1 MPVLGLSQVQTPRYI
16 STGPNSNGYYEYLPA
31 GYSTDTTTYPLLIFL
46 EGEGTLGNGVSG
58 LPLVLKEGLP
68 MVINDRQFPDS
79 FNVKGKD
86 YSFIVIS
93 PQFKAWPNDN
103 DVYDVITYALAHYRV
118 DTGRIYLTG
127 LSMGGSATW
136 AYISN
141 YQPAYQLAAA
151 LPIAG
156 GQMYAGMAGATII
169 ANANLAVYATSNLN
183 DPTVPSSY
191 TVNDIKMID
200 SVVPAIQPKAIDT
213 LYNASGHNAWTE
225 TYNPATKLYQ
235 GLNAYQWM
243 LLYSRDSTGV
253 PQPASYPAPVPDTIV
268 WASFTATW
276 PGGQSVATL
285 RWTPSLETNEP
296 YFLVQRS
303 ANGSTFTTLDT
314 LPATAYQGNEF
325 TDSAIDAKPL
335 ADSGYYRIAAVFMD
349 GRISYSAIEEVVS
362 VPPGDT
368 VPPVQTPPD
377 TIAWSSFTGTW
388 PAGQSEVVLSWAT
401 VRESNDRYF
410 LVQRSADGKT
420 FNTFDTVAAATNAA
434 NGYTYNALD
443 SSPLPDSDY
452 YRLEAVFLDGKV
464 SYSVVIK
471 VVSMPPVQPT
481 DTAHTSLDTVALTSF
496 TARIVDGPPA
506 VGLNWVTSFELND
519 QYFFIQRSADGQTF
533 YNIDTVAAAADSGI
547 GYSYGAVDPNP
558 LAGADYYRL
567 AMIYRNGTIG
577 YSATREIIFQQSRDS
592 FFISPNPAVGSLNL
606 WLRNNVTG
614 NLNVRVLDM
623 QGRTL
628 RTWAFVKQDEL
639 WTQSIDIGQL
649 STGSYI
655 IQVIGTTL
663 WIARPFISK

>member
-1 MPVLGLSQVQTPRYI
+1 MPFLAISQTQTPRYI

-31 GYSTDTTTYPLLIFL
+31 GYSTGKTSYPLLVFL
-46 EGEGTLGNGVSG
+46 QGEGTLGNGVSG
-58 LPLVLKEGLP
+58 LPLLLKEGVP
-68 MVINDRQFPDS
+68 MVIKDGQFPDS

-86 YSFIVIS
+86 YSFIVIQ
-93 PQFKAWPNDN
+93 PQYKAWPTDN
-103 DVYDVITYALAHYRV
+103 DVNDIITYALAHYRV

-127 LSMGGSATW
+127 LSMGGSAIW

-141 YQPAYQLAAA
+141 SQPAHQLAAT

-169 ANANLAVYATSNLN
+169 ANANLAVYSTANLN
-183 DPTVPSSY
+183 DPAVPSVY

-200 SVVPAIQPKAIDT
+200 SVVPPVKPKAIDT
-213 LYNASGHNAWTE
+213 IYNAYGHDAWTE
-225 TYNPATKLYQ
+225 TYNPSTKLYQ

-243 LLYSRDSTGV
+243 LLYTRDSTDK
-253 PQPASYPAPVPDTIV
+253 PQPATYPPPAPDTIV

-296 YFLVQRS
+296 YFLVERS
-303 ANGSTFTTLDT
+303 ANGKTFTTLDT
-314 LPATAYQGNEF
+314 LPATAYLGNVF

-335 ADSGYYRIAAVFMD
+335 ADSDYYRIAAVFMD
-349 GRISYSAIEEVVS
+349 GKDSYSPIREVVS
-362 VPPGDT
+362 LPVDTLPP
-368 VPPVQTPPD
+368 PPPD

-401 VRESNDRYF
+401 TRESNDHYF
-410 LVQRSADGKT
+410 LVQRSANGQT
-420 FNTFDTVAAATNAA
+420 FNTFDTVAAASNGA

-443 SSPLPDSDY
+443 SSPFPDSDY

-464 SYSVVIK
+464 SYSVTIK
-471 VVSMPPVQPT
+471 VVSMAPVQPT
-481 DTAHTSLDTVALTSF
+481 DTAKPSSPDTVALTSF
-496 TARIVDGPPA
+496 TAQALAGPPA
-506 VGLNWVTSFELND
+506 VELNWATSFELND
-519 QYFFIQRSADGQTF
+519 QYFYVQRSSNAETF

-547 GYSYGAVDPNP
+547 GFSYSAVDNNP

-567 AMIYRNGTIG
+567 AMIYRDGTIG
-577 YSATREIIFQQSRDS
+577 YSAIQEVVFQQGRDS

-606 WLRNNVTG
+606 LLRNNITG

-649 STGSYI
+649 SMGSYI
-655 IQVIGTTL
+655 IQVIGDAI
-663 WIARPFISK
+663 WIARPFIIK

>member
-1 MPVLGLSQVQTPRYI
+1 MVFWESVSEAITGPRGGWHGISCAMNGKFLMKTYCVLLGRLIHLSVCLAMPVLALSQVHTPRYI

-31 GYSTDTTTYPLLIFL
+31 GYSTSQTSYPLIIFMQ
-46 EGEGTLGNGVSG
+46 GEGTLGNGVSG
-58 LPLVLKEGLP
+58 LPLILVEGLP

-93 PQFKAWPNDN
+93 PQFKSWPSDN
-103 DVYDVITYALAHYRV
+103 DVNDVITYALAHYRV

-127 LSMGGSATW
+127 LSMGGSAIW

-141 YQPAYQLAAA
+141 PQPANQLAATI
-151 LPIAG
+151 PIAG
-156 GQMYAGMAGATII
+156 GEMYAGMAGAKII

-200 SVVPAIQPKAIDT
+200 SVVPAIKPKAIDT
-213 LYNASGHNAWTE
+213 IYNAYGHNAWTE

-420 FNTFDTVAAATNAA
+420 FNTFED
-434 NGYTYNALD
+434 
-443 SSPLPDSDY
+443 
-452 YRLEAVFLDGKV
+452 RK
-464 SYSVVIK
+464 SVV
-471 VVSMPPVQPT
+471 
-481 DTAHTSLDTVALTSF
+481 
-496 TARIVDGPPA
+496 
-506 VGLNWVTSFELND
+506 
-519 QYFFIQRSADGQTF
+519 
-533 YNIDTVAAAADSGI
+533 
-547 GYSYGAVDPNP
+547 
-558 LAGADYYRL
+558 
-567 AMIYRNGTIG
+567 
-577 YSATREIIFQQSRDS
+577 
-592 FFISPNPAVGSLNL
+592 
-606 WLRNNVTG
+606 
-614 NLNVRVLDM
+614 
-623 QGRTL
+623 
-628 RTWAFVKQDEL
+628 
-639 WTQSIDIGQL
+639 
-649 STGSYI
+649 
-655 IQVIGTTL
+655 
-663 WIARPFISK
+663 

>member
-1 MPVLGLSQVQTPRYI
+1 MPFLAISQIHTPRYI

-31 GYSTDTTTYPLLIFL
+31 GYSTGKTSYPLLVFMQ
-46 EGEGTLGNGVSG
+46 GEGTLGNGVSG
-58 LPLVLKEGLP
+58 LPLILKEGIP
-68 MVINDRQFPDS
+68 MVINKGQFPDS

-93 PQFKAWPNDN
+93 PQFKAWPTDN
-103 DVYDVITYALAHYRV
+103 DVNDVISYALAHYRV

-127 LSMGGSATW
+127 LSMGGSAIW

-141 YQPAYQLAAA
+141 YQPAHQLAAT

-156 GQMYAGMAGATII
+156 GQMYAGMAGATVI
-169 ANANLAVYATSNLN
+169 ANADLAVFSTSNLN
-183 DPTVPSSY
+183 DPAVPSSY

-200 SVVPAIQPKAIDT
+200 SVVPAIKPKAIDT
-213 LYNASGHNAWTE
+213 IYNAYGHDAWTE
-225 TYNPATKLYQ
+225 TYNPSTKLYQ

-243 LLYSRDSTGV
+243 LLYSRDSTGNS
-253 PQPASYPAPVPDTIV
+253 QPANYPAPPPDTIV

-276 PGGQSVATL
+276 PGGQSVASL

-303 ANGSTFTTLDT
+303 ANGKTFTTLDT
-314 LPATAYQGNEF
+314 LPATAYMGNEF

-335 ADSGYYRIAAVFMD
+335 ADSDFYRIAAVFMD
-349 GRISYSAIEEVVS
+349 GKVSYSPIDEVVS
-362 VPPGDT
+362 VPVDT
-368 VPPVQTPPD
+368 VPPPPAD
-377 TIAWSSFTGTW
+377 TVVWSSFTGTW
-388 PAGQSEVVLSWAT
+388 PSGQSEVVLSWAT
-401 VRESNDRYF
+401 TRESNDRYF
-410 LVQRSADGKT
+410 LVQRSANGQT
-420 FNTFDTVAAATNAA
+420 FNTFDTVAAASNAA

-452 YRLEAVFLDGKV
+452 YRLQAVFLDGKV
-464 SYSVVIK
+464 SYSVAIK
-471 VVSMPPVQPT
+471 VVSRPPVQPA
-481 DTAHTSLDTVALTSF
+481 DTAHSSPDSVALTSF
-496 TARIVDGPPA
+496 TAQILEGPPA
-506 VGLNWVTSFELND
+506 VGLNWTTSFESND
-519 QYFFIQRSADGQTF
+519 QYFFVQRSADGQTF
-533 YNIDTVAAAADSGI
+533 DNIDTVAAATGSGT
-547 GYSYGAVDPNP
+547 GYAYDAVDNNP

-567 AMIYRNGTIG
+567 AMKYRDGTVG
-577 YSATREIIFQQSRDS
+577 YSAIREVIFKQSQDS

-649 STGSYI
+649 SMGSYI
-655 IQVIGTTL
+655 IQVIGNAI
-663 WIARPFISK
+663 WIARPFITK

>member
-1 MPVLGLSQVQTPRYI
+1 MPFLAISQTQTPRYI

-31 GYSTDTTTYPLLIFL
+31 GYSTGKTSYPLLVFL
-46 EGEGTLGNGVSG
+46 QGEGTLGNGVSG
-58 LPLVLKEGLP
+58 LPLLLKEGVP
-68 MVINDRQFPDS
+68 MVIKDGQFPDS

-86 YSFIVIS
+86 YSFIVIQ
-93 PQFKAWPNDN
+93 PQYKAWPTDN
-103 DVYDVITYALAHYRV
+103 DVNDIITYALAHYRV

-127 LSMGGSATW
+127 LSMGGSAIW

-141 YQPAYQLAAA
+141 SQPAHQLAAT

-169 ANANLAVYATSNLN
+169 ANANLAVYSTANLN
-183 DPTVPSSY
+183 DPAVPSVY

-200 SVVPAIQPKAIDT
+200 SVVPPVKPKAIDT
-213 LYNASGHNAWTE
+213 IYNAYGHDAWTE
-225 TYNPATKLYQ
+225 TYNPSTKLYQ

-243 LLYSRDSTGV
+243 LLYTRDSTDK
-253 PQPASYPAPVPDTIV
+253 PQPATYPPPAPDTIV

-296 YFLVQRS
+296 YFLVERS
-303 ANGSTFTTLDT
+303 ANGKTFTTLDT
-314 LPATAYQGNEF
+314 LPATAYLGNVF

-335 ADSGYYRIAAVFMD
+335 ADSDYYRIAAVFMD
-349 GRISYSAIEEVVS
+349 GKVSYSPVREVLSLPVDTL
-362 VPPGDT
+362 PP
-368 VPPVQTPPD
+368 PPPD

-401 VRESNDRYF
+401 TRESNDHYF
-410 LVQRSADGKT
+410 LVQRSANGQT
-420 FNTFDTVAAATNAA
+420 FNTFDTVAAASNGA

-443 SSPLPDSDY
+443 SSPFPDSDY

-464 SYSVVIK
+464 SYSVTIK
-471 VVSMPPVQPT
+471 VVSMAPVQPT
-481 DTAHTSLDTVALTSF
+481 DTAKPSSPDTVALTSF
-496 TARIVDGPPA
+496 TAQALAGPPA
-506 VGLNWVTSFELND
+506 VELNWATSFELND
-519 QYFFIQRSADGQTF
+519 QYFYVQRSSNAETF

-547 GYSYGAVDPNP
+547 GFSYSAVDNNP

-567 AMIYRNGTIG
+567 AMIYRDGTIG
-577 YSATREIIFQQSRDS
+577 YSAIQEVVFQQGRDS

-606 WLRNNVTG
+606 LLRNNITG

-649 STGSYI
+649 SMGSYI
-655 IQVIGTTL
+655 IQVIGDAI
-663 WIARPFISK
+663 WIARPFIIK